1 MRFNVKT
8 NVKSIVRNLD
18 YWFAHRRLTSSALPW
33 YKHGNDSGWDNAS
46 LFQWGMPVQAPDLA
60 VHLIRSFELLL
71 PLLKEIGERSDAGR
85 LKEEAESLFD
95 GLMQELLDEEG
106 FFARSL
112 EGEILPRTSLLLRYP
127 ILILSTLDSS
137 IQGKLLQDLE
147 ENFVVP
153 AGVSTEDSRSEYY
166 REDGYW
172 LGPVWAPSTYL
183 IYDALCHYAEDSKA
197 PHRAQA
203 SELAK
208 RIAEGFLWACE
219 TSGMAEN
226 YHPITANSQSDPVS
240 HGLHRYT

>member
-1 MRFNVKT
+1 
-8 NVKSIVRNLD
+8 
-18 YWFAHRRLTSSALPW
+18 
-33 YKHGNDSGWDNAS
+33 
-46 LFQWGMPVQAPDLA
+46 MPVQAPDLA
-60 VHLIRSFELLL
+60 VHLIRSCELLV

-85 LKEEAESLFD
+85 LKEEAERLFD

-203 SELAK
+203 SKLAK
-208 RIAEGFLWACE
+208 RIAEGFLWHVRRQ
-219 TSGMAEN
+219 GWLR
-226 YHPITANSQSDPVS
+226 IIIRSQQIRKVILLS